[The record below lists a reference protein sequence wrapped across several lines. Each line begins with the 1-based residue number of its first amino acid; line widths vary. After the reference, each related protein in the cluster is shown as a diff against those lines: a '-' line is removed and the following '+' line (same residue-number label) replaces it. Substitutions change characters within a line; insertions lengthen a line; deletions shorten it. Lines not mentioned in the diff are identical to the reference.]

1 MRFLER
7 STPRRNWW
15 WMTSLAGVW
24 AIAGCAALM
33 RTTQPSSS
41 ETGYP
46 TPEPL
51 WETSTAQPVATSREL
66 ASRGAELFHI
76 RCAECHGLAGEG
88 NGPAAELMQLRPR
101 DLTEGIF
108 KFRSTLKG
116 TMPTDEDLFRTITAG
131 FPQYGMPSFRYLSPE
146 DRWALAYHVK
156 SLSEEWGAT
165 PAGKPVAVG
174 EARAVTN
181 ETLARGK
188 QIFRD
193 LKCTDCHV
201 GPSGEPPKN
210 REMKDDWGR
219 PIQARDYLKG
229 HLYFKSGG
237 RPRDI
242 ARIVLTGI
250 PGTPMGSYADQ
261 IKTRDDLWALAT
273 FVYSMATE
281 SAAKRHEEAT
291 R

>member
-1 MRFLER
+1 MGRANSNFAL
-7 STPRRNWW
+7 TAIGAAG
-15 WMTSLAGVW
+15 LA
-24 AIAGCAALM
+24 ACAALVGGA
-33 RTTQPSSS
+33 P
-41 ETGYP
+41 GDYP
-46 TPEPL
+46 PREPL
-51 WETSTAQPVATSREL
+51 WESSVAARVESSPAQA
-66 ASRGAELFHI
+66 ARGAEVFHI

-108 KFRSTLKG
+108 KFRSTPKG

-131 FPQYGMPSFRYLSPE
+131 FPQYGMPSFRYLTPE
-146 DRWALAYHVK
+146 DRWALVYHVK

-165 PAGKPVAVG
+165 PAGKPVDVG
-174 EARAVTN
+174 RPRAATD
-181 ETLARGK
+181 ETLARGRR
-188 QIFRD
+188 IFRD

-201 GPSGEPPKN
+201 GPAGEPPKN
-210 REMKDDWGR
+210 RDLKDDWGR

-229 HLYFKSGG
+229 RLYFKSGG

-242 ARIVLTGI
+242 ARVVLTGI

-261 IKTRDDLWALAT
+261 VKSRDDLWALAT
-273 FVYSMATE
+273 FVYSMATQ
-281 SAAKRHEEAT
+281 SAATRQKEAI

>member
-1 MRFLER
+1 MYFLDRFANSRR
-7 STPRRNWW
+7 SWVVLFWRI
-15 WMTSLAGVW
+15 G
-24 AIAGCAALM
+24 AIAGCAALLLN
-33 RTTQPSSS
+33 TQTLSA
-41 ETGYP
+41 EVVYP
-46 TPEPL
+46 PHEPL
-51 WETSTAQPVATSREL
+51 WEASTARRVDPSPEL
-66 ASRGAELFHI
+66 ALRGAELFHI
-76 RCAECHGLAGEG
+76 RCAECHGLTGDG

-101 DLTEGIF
+101 DLTEGVF

-131 FPQYGMPSFRYLSPE
+131 FPQYGMPSFRYLSPK
-146 DRWALAYHVK
+146 DRWAIVYHVK

-165 PAGKPVAVG
+165 PAGKPVDVG
-174 EARAVTN
+174 KQRAVTGK
-181 ETLARGK
+181 TLARGS

-210 REMKDDWGR
+210 HDLKDDWGR
-219 PIQARDYLKG
+219 LIQARDYLKG
-229 HLYFKSGG
+229 RLYFKSGG

-242 ARIVLTGI
+242 ARVVLTGI

-261 IKTRDDLWALAT
+261 IKTQDDLWALAT

-281 SAAKRHEEAT
+281 SAAKWHKEVT
-291 R
+291 Q